1 MKKLHNE
8 KLKQQ
13 FIQSSGY
20 LEQFSFDVSLDT
32 QLFFFPANSYIV
44 KEDQPPT
51 HLFFLVKGKA
61 KL

>member
-32 QLFFFPANSYIV
+32 HYFSF
-44 KEDQPPT
+44 PPT
-51 HLFFLVKGKA
+51 AISSRRISRRLICFFW
-61 KL
+61 